1 MKNTFEN
8 LDIFNFNCINTI
20 KAFISSYNFKDDA
33 LQLHF
38 QDTYFN
44 DISEVSVFLKN
55 IKTREIHECTS
66 SKEKNSLIIYL
77 SNLKYLCTN
86 YEYTIDIIL
95 KDSNSCKIIHP
106 KYSSI
111 HDKLLKSSL
120 SYKSNNIKWYLR
132 VLKNGDFRLSTIYL
146 F

>member
-1 MKNTFEN
+1 MKNTFKN

-20 KAFISSYNFKDDA
+20 KASISSYNFKDDA
-33 LQLHF
+33 LHLCF

-44 DISEVSVFLKN
+44 DISEFSVFLKN
-55 IKTREIHECTS
+55 IKTREIHECIS
-66 SKEKNSLIIYL
+66 LKEKDSLIIYL

-95 KDSNSCKIIHP
+95 YDSNSCKIIHP
-106 KYSSI
+106 KYSVI
-111 HDKLLKSSL
+111 HDKISKNSL
-120 SYKSNNIKWYLR
+120 VYKSNNIKWYLR
-132 VLKNGDFRLSTIYL
+132 ILKNGDFRLSTIYL

>member
-20 KAFISSYNFKDDA
+20 KSSISSYNFKDDA
-33 LQLHF
+33 LHLYF
-38 QDTYFN
+38 QDRYFD
-44 DISEVSVFLKN
+44 DITEVSVFLKN
-55 IKTREIHECTS
+55 IKTREIHECIS
-66 SKEKNSLIIYL
+66 LKEKNSLIIYL

-86 YEYTIDIIL
+86 HEYTIDIIL

-106 KYSSI
+106 QYLSI
-111 HDKLLKSSL
+111 HDKISKSSL
-120 SYKSNNIKWYLR
+120 VYKSNNIKWYLR
-132 VLKNGDFRLSTIYL
+132 ILKNGDFRLSTIYL

>member
-1 MKNTFEN
+1 MKNTFKN

-20 KAFISSYNFKDDA
+20 TASISSYNFKDDA
-33 LQLHF
+33 LHLSF

-55 IKTREIHECTS
+55 IKTREIYECIS
-66 SKEKNSLIIYL
+66 LKEKNSLTIYL

-95 KDSNSCKIIHP
+95 NDSTSCKIIHP
-106 KYSSI
+106 KYSVLD
-111 HDKLLKSSL
+111 DKISRNSL
-120 SYKSNNIKWYLR
+120 VYKSNNIKWYLR
-132 VLKNGDFRLSTIYL
+132 ILKNGEFRLSTIYL